1 MWRTPVYDR
10 TAADVAAG
18 ADKCYMDAALLNRLE
33 GNTSYLASLLG
44 VKVTTRDWVST
55 DLLTRSEMERILAN
69 IQTVRD
75 AYYTLP
81 GTPELPAAPSTLY
94 SDINAME
101 QVQWSLWELW
111 RRNSQKQYTGEIC
124 AGQTIGVI

>member
-18 ADKCYMDAALLNRLE
+18 ADKCYVNAALLNRLE
-33 GNTSYLASLLG
+33 GNTSHLAALLG
-44 VKVTTRDWVST
+44 VKVTAKDWTAT
-55 DLLTRSEMERILAN
+55 DLLTRSEMERILTN

-81 GTPELPAAPSTLY
+81 GTPELPETPSTLY
-94 SDINAME
+94 SDINTME

>member
-1 MWRTPVYDR
+1 MWHTPVYDR

-18 ADKCYMDAALLNRLE
+18 ADKCYINAALLNRLE
-33 GNTSYLASLLG
+33 GNTAHLAALLG
-44 VKVTTRDWVST
+44 VKVTSRKWTAT

-81 GTPELPAAPSTLY
+81 GTPELPTTPSTLY
-94 SDINAME
+94 SDINTME
-101 QVQWSLWELW
+101 QVQWSIWELW

>member
-18 ADKCYMDAALLNRLE
+18 ADKCYVNAALLNRLE
-33 GNTSYLASLLG
+33 GNTSHLAALLG
-44 VKVTTRDWVST
+44 VKVTVKNWTAT

-94 SDINAME
+94 CDINTME

-111 RRNSQKQYTGEIC
+111 RRNNQKQYTGEIC